1 MVAPSGSVKL
11 RPQRTYL
18 HLGAHLKAKDET
30 SNLVVKRPMTEPL
43 EMILMKKKGSPLVL

>member
-30 SNLVVKRPMTEPL
+30 SNLVAKRPMTRPA
-43 EMILMKKKGSPLVL
+43 EMILMKKKDSPPVL